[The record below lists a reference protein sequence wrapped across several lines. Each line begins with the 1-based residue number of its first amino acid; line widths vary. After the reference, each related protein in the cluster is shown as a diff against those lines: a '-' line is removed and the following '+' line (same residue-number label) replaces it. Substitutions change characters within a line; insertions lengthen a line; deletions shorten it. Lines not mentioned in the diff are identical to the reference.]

1 MTREEKNMWTVIALL
16 VGVTV
21 VLSVMLGTGKGL

>member
-1 MTREEKNMWTVIALL
+1 MRGSRDTFLLALL

-21 VLSVMLGTGKGL
+21 VSLALVLLLVLT